1 MMDIN
6 EFIDGQMAAWARND
20 LIGML
25 ADAGRALVQT
35 GLQVNGVRYQDMPVG
50 LLLMKAAAALEECW
64 KREGLIQ
71 AEAKPENPDDVVVKV
86 TVPDRWPMTEAGQ
99 RRAAQEAAA
108 QKPMTNSGGQT
119 MAEYIDRVEYC
130 EKHCRCSNEYCD
142 RQSCP
147 IWKAPAA
154 DVAPVVHG
162 EWEAVDWR
170 EYDANS
176 CEVICYPKDGIACT
190 HCRYVFKKDALWK
203 KNFCPNC
210 GAKMD
215 GGADNETD

>member
-1 MMDIN
+1 MEIS
-6 EFIDGQMAAWARND
+6 EAIDRGEKARWRHD
-20 LIGML
+20 LLNML
-25 ADAGRALVQT
+25 TDAGRTLAGT
-35 GLQVNGVRYQDMPVG
+35 GLQVNGVRYQGVLLGP
-50 LLLMKAAAALEECW
+50 LLMKAAAALEECW

-71 AEAKPENPDDVVVKV
+71 DETKPENPDDVVVKV

-108 QKPMTNSGGQT
+108 D
-119 MAEYIDRVEYC
+119 A
-130 EKHCRCSNEYCD
+130 
-142 RQSCP
+142 
-147 IWKAPAA
+147 
-154 DVAPVVHG
+154 APVVHG

-215 GGADNETD
+215 GGAENG